1 MDRRGGF
8 NSPVVRSSNDK
19 PAVNDDVPWALLI
32 AVVVLCTV
40 LIIVLP
46 VMGLMYMDMYNA
58 TNKAI
63 IETRKIKELRL
74 QMLKE
79 R

>member
-19 PAVNDDVPWALLI
+19 PSHDDDVPWALLI

>member
-1 MDRRGGF
+1 M
-8 NSPVVRSSNDK
+8 
-19 PAVNDDVPWALLI
+19 
-32 AVVVLCTV
+32 VVLCTV

>member
-1 MDRRGGF
+1 
-8 NSPVVRSSNDK
+8 
-19 PAVNDDVPWALLI
+19 
-32 AVVVLCTV
+32 V

-58 TNKAI
+58 TNKAL
-63 IETRKIKELRL
+63 IESRKLKELRL
-74 QMLKE
+74 QIMKE